1 MHFVTGG
8 HFNGKSQW
16 VRNHYQLMD
25 RSDYTWISAYRN
37 ESFENWLRNRNA
49 CLIVLEGVEI
59 YLKKMIEKDLEM
71 QQIIEQA
78 QRLITDALNWEQ
90 ANKNRDLVLIGTD
103 ISKGVVPI
111 EKKDRLWRDI
121 TGWVYQDIVSK
132 SEKVDVIWYGI
143 SRKLK

>member
-16 VRNHYQLMD
+16 VRNYYKIKD
-25 RSDYTWISAYRN
+25 RSDYTWISAYHN
-37 ESFENWLRNRNA
+37 ESFEKWDQNQNV
-49 CLIVLEGVEI
+49 CLIVLEGIEI
-59 YLKKMIEKDLEM
+59 YLKKMLDKDLEM
-71 QQIIEQA
+71 QQIVDQTK
-78 QRLITDALNWEQ
+78 RLIDDAFVWEQ
-90 ANKNRDLVLIGTD
+90 GNKNRNLVWIGTD
-103 ISKGVVPI
+103 ISKGIVPI

-132 SEKVDVIWYGI
+132 SEKVDIIWYGI